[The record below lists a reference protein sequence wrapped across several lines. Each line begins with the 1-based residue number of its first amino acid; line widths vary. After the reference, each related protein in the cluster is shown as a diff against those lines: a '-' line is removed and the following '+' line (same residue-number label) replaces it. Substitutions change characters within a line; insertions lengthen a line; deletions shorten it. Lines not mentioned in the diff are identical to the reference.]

1 MCVCVCVC
9 VLVVQLCLTLCDPMD
24 CSLPGSS
31 VYGILQARILE
42 WVAIPFFKGKLVYSP
57 LKTGSFTKAEHMHNT
72 VTLNGLGNIQC
83 LWIGRNNIIKMSV
96 LLKMID
102 RFYTIPIKI
111 PEICFTDIDKII
123 LKFMW
128 NGKGTGLAKTILG
141 KNKAGGIC
149 LHGFTVYITIVI
161 KIVWLW
167 GRTDP

>member
-1 MCVCVCVC
+1 
-9 VLVVQLCLTLCDPMD
+9 
-24 CSLPGSS
+24 
-31 VYGILQARILE
+31 
-42 WVAIPFFKGKLVYSP
+42 
-57 LKTGSFTKAEHMHNT
+57 
-72 VTLNGLGNIQC
+72 VTLNGWRNIPC
-83 LWIGRNNIIKMSV
+83 LWLGRNNTIKMSV

-102 RFYTIPIKI
+102 RFYTIPTKI
-111 PEICFTDIDKII
+111 PEICLTDIDKII

-149 LHGFTVYITIVI
+149 LHGLTIYITIVI